1 MGLTVKRSEISCCEK
16 VFEYSMPLE
25 EASETVVPDTMP
37 DVERILCADG
47 TALIRSKELG
57 DGHISLAG
65 SVQCTVLYAPEGGA
79 GICALDV
86 GIPAALELDAP
97 GVSEDSGVVA
107 MLTAAAVALMDG
119 QQISVPLL
127 LFASPPSTLIFPAWH
142 LLFSLYMHFFALQST
157 QAQSEAISSEL
168 EQLPSFRSQKL
179 SQLVSPACF
188 APSPPT
194 WILSRL
200 Q

>member
-97 GVSEDSGVVA
+97 GRERGQRRRGHAHGGCRGGQAAQPPQNTRPRRNERRRRGV
-107 MLTAAAVALMDG
+107 
-119 QQISVPLL
+119 
-127 LFASPPSTLIFPAWH
+127 
-142 LLFSLYMHFFALQST
+142 
-157 QAQSEAISSEL
+157 
-168 EQLPSFRSQKL
+168 
-179 SQLVSPACF
+179 
-188 APSPPT
+188 
-194 WILSRL
+194 
-200 Q
+200 